1 MTNVSVRLATDSDS
15 KNIFEWRNDELTRRM
30 SHTSEIVELEQHNN
44 WYANSLVLESR
55 TLLICEGDGGEKISV
70 IRFDISQ
77 SNAVISINLNPIQ
90 RGKGLA
96 KTSLIKSIE
105 FFSEHFS
112 EVKRLVAEIKEEN
125 IASQK
130 TFLDVGFEKY
140 NLEDNV
146 GFYEK
151 TLV

>member
-1 MTNVSVRLATDSDS
+1 
-15 KNIFEWRNDELTRRM
+15 M
-30 SHTSEIVELEQHNN
+30 SHTSEIIELEQHNS

-55 TLLICEGDGGEKISV
+55 ILLICEDDCGEKISL

-77 SNAVISINLNPIQ
+77 SNAVISINLNPNQ

-130 TFLDVGFEKY
+130 TFLGIGFEKY
-140 NLEDNV
+140 NLEDN
-146 GFYEK
+146 
-151 TLV
+151 